1 MGEKPEIGHGVD
13 TVVAYINQ
21 TSTGRCSVL
30 KMAMSYSLGLI
41 AASMLL
47 LGGVT
52 ACAFAQGTKD
62 PSNPIVSYPTN
73 TQRRLDNPPTRP
85 RNIYRYDSS
94 PYTSPYGGDGVVPLR
109 RLHRRYR

>member
-47 LGGVT
+47 LGG
-52 ACAFAQGTKD
+52 
-62 PSNPIVSYPTN
+62 
-73 TQRRLDNPPTRP
+73 
-85 RNIYRYDSS
+85 
-94 PYTSPYGGDGVVPLR
+94 GDGLR
-109 RLHRRYR
+109 ICPRYEGPFQSYRLLPDQYTTQVG